1 MTTTPDRR
9 RDRREATKREIA
21 EAAWR
26 LSREKGSGG
35 WSLRDL
41 AAEVGMRAPSLYE
54 YFASKN
60 AVYDVLF
67 AQGYEELLRR
77 AAATSRGGGPRAV
90 ARRAAHVFFD
100 FVVEDPARHQLLF
113 LRTLPGFEPSPES
126 YALAT
131 QALDE
136 LEQVLVAAGAGS
148 VKDVDLWT
156 AVLTG
161 LATQQVS
168 NDPGGTRWAR
178 LVDTAVDRLLRAT
191 DGAAAPVSRSRAG
204 RG

>member
-26 LSREKGSGG
+26 LSREKGLGG

-67 AQGYEELLRR
+67 AQGYQELLRR
-77 AAATSRGGGPRAV
+77 AAATSRRGVPRAV

-178 LVDTAVDRLLRAT
+178 LVDTAVDRLLQPTKKVAV
-191 DGAAAPVSRSRAG
+191 PVSRSRAG
-204 RG
+204 RR

>member
-26 LSREKGSGG
+26 LSREKGLGG

-60 AVYDVLF
+60 TVYDALF

-77 AAATSRGGGPRAV
+77 AAATSRRGGPRAV

-148 VKDVDLWT
+148 AKDVDLWT

-161 LATQQVS
+161 LATQQAS

-178 LVDTAVDRLLRAT
+178 LVDTAVDRLLQPT
-191 DGAAAPVSRSRAG
+191 NGAAAPVSRSRAA

>member
-1 MTTTPDRR
+1 MIGNRIKLA
-9 RDRREATKREIA
+9 REAC
-21 EAAWR
+21 
-26 LSREKGSGG
+26 G

-191 DGAAAPVSRSRAG
+191 DVAAAPVSRSRAG